1 MITAPNSQPVI
12 SLDMLNN
19 YHRFFAEIP
28 SVETLHSTSRQNGV
42 SPQALASESQPS
54 DEAIL
59 GIRDLDRQ
67 MNTENYL
74 PIFHLRQS

>member
-1 MITAPNSQPVI
+1 
-12 SLDMLNN
+12 MLNN
-19 YHRFFAEIP
+19 YHRFCGNP
-28 SVETLHSTSRQNGV
+28 WVETLHSTSRQMGFRRKRWHLKV
-42 SPQALASESQPS
+42 SR

-59 GIRDLDRQ
+59 ETIQDLDRQ